1 MTNKEEAKKVK
12 SNPAKPG
19 KIDITG
25 VSMEIEDGKLLVTGD
40 IRVGSTEIM
49 STELQNGM
57 VIKAQ
62 NGGRPK
68 NTQRNNQGATER

>member
-1 MTNKEEAKKVK
+1 MTSKERAKKVK

-68 NTQRNNQGATER
+68 NTQRNNQGTSER